1 MTLVQHA
8 PRFTA
13 EDAIAIARDCFEFT
27 VGTAGGAAPLPS
39 ERDQNFRL
47 ADAQG
52 RQAVLKIANAQEEYA
67 LLEAQNGA
75 LRHVAEH
82 TAGRATGHA
91 AEHEPGHSAGHMG
104 AALCPQPLPA
114 RDGSTIAA
122 VTGVDGRKHWVR
134 LLSYLDG
141 KPLALVKPHDEAL
154 LEDLGGFM
162 GRLDA
167 ALAGYDHAALRR
179 TFHWDVAQAA
189 DVIGQYKDE
198 IAHPARRALIEG
210 LYAHF
215 AQATLPQLEALR
227 HAVIHG
233 DANDY
238 NVLVRAG
245 RVTGILDFG
254 DMVYSVVAADV
265 AIAAAYALLDKPD
278 PLAAIAA
285 VVRGCHQV
293 YPLEENE
300 VAAVFDLV
308 CMRLCMSV
316 CHAVHQRRHAPANE
330 YLSISERGAWEAL
343 GRLAQIHPRLAHYTL
358 RAACGMAP
366 APQTAKVVAWLR
378 GVTPARVVDADL
390 HSAAVQVLDLSIG
403 SPQLQSR
410 DLWEATSV
418 TRGMGTDTRPG
429 GASATSAADAG
440 TPDLMPLQGMYGSS
454 AGSVAIG
461 RYDEARAIYT
471 GPNFAVANSA
481 IGERRTIH
489 LGIDVFAPPD
499 TPVYAPLAGVVHAC
513 ANNTARLDYGPVI
526 VLAHATGDGTPFYTL
541 YGHLTAGS
549 LDAVHVGQPI
559 AAGEQVGAIGAP
571 PTNGDWPPH
580 LHLQIITD
588 LLELDT
594 DFPGVAAPSQRA
606 VYLGLAPDPNVL
618 LGIPAAAFPPSPPS
632 KAETLAAR
640 RTRIGYNLSIS
651 YREPLKIVR
660 GLGVHLYDDAGQ
672 PFLDCVNNVAHVGH
686 CHPHVVAAGQ
696 RQMGVLNTNTRYLH
710 DSIIRYAER
719 LTGTLPAPLRVCF
732 FVNSGSEAND
742 LALRLARTATGQFD
756 LVTLDVAYHGHTQAL
771 IEVSPYKHD
780 GPGGRGA
787 PPFVQTVVMPDPYR
801 GPYRGYGEESGRAYA
816 GHVGEAVAAIGAQG
830 RGVAGFICESLMG
843 CGGQIVFPEGFMAA
857 AFDHV
862 RAAGGICIADEVQTG
877 LGRVGSHFWGF
888 ETQGVVP
895 DIVTVGKPAG
905 NGHPLAAVITTAE
918 IAQKFANGMEYFNT
932 FGGNAVS
939 CEIGLAVLDVIERE
953 GLQANARDVG
963 SYLMARLRGL
973 MDDYPL
979 IGDVRGLGLYI
990 GAELVLDRATRAPAG
1005 EHAGCIAN
1013 RMRDLGV
1020 LISTDGPDHNV
1031 LKIKPPLVFG
1041 RAHADR
1047 LVDSLAVVLADD
1059 AVQV

>member
-8 PRFTA
+8 PRFTV
-13 EDAIAIARDCFEFT
+13 EDAAAIARDCFGFE
-27 VGTAGGAAPLPS
+27 VGDGGPAPLPS

-47 ADAQG
+47 CDAQG
-52 RQAVLKIANAQEEYA
+52 RQAVLKIANALEEYA

-75 LRHVAEH
+75 LLYVAEH
-82 TAGRATGHA
+82 A
-91 AEHEPGHSAGHMG
+91 P
-104 AALCPQPLPA
+104 AALCPQPLTA
-114 RDGSTIAA
+114 RDGSTIMA
-122 VTGVDGRKHWVR
+122 VTGGDGRKHWVR
-134 LLSYLDG
+134 LLSYIDG

-154 LEDLGGFM
+154 LADLGGFM
-162 GRLDA
+162 GRLDG
-167 ALAGYDHAALRR
+167 ALAGYDHPALHR

-198 IAHPARRALIEG
+198 IADPQRRALIER
-210 LYAHF
+210 LYRHF
-215 AQATLPQLEALR
+215 AQETLPKLGGLR
-227 HAVIHG
+227 HAAIHG

-238 NVLVRAG
+238 NVLVRDRQVA
-245 RVTGILDFG
+245 GILDFG

-265 AIAAAYALLDKPD
+265 AIAAAYALLDKPE

-285 VVRGCHQV
+285 VVGGYHQA
-293 YPLEENE
+293 YSLGEDE
-300 VAAVFDLV
+300 VAAIFDLT

-316 CHAVHQRRHAPANE
+316 CHAAHQRRHEPDNE
-330 YLSISERGAWEAL
+330 YLSISERPAWAAL
-343 GRLAQIHPRLAHYTL
+343 ERLAQIHPRLAHYTL
-358 RAACGMAP
+358 RVACGMAP
-366 APQTAKVVAWLR
+366 VPQTEQVVAWLR
-378 GVTPARVVDADL
+378 GITPARVVDADL
-390 HSAAVQVLDLSIG
+390 RSDSVKVLDLSIG
-403 SPQLQSR
+403 SPLLQSR
-410 DLWEATSV
+410 DLLDGATFTVEEEAGA
-418 TRGMGTDTRPG
+418 RAG
-429 GASATSAADAG
+429 GARNRVSLRNSVSSVAA
-440 TPDLMPLQGMYGSS
+440 PDLMPLQDRHESY
-454 AGSVAIG
+454 AGPVAIG
-461 RYDEARAIYT
+461 RYDEARAIYMSQ
-471 GPNFAVANSA
+471 NFAVRGSPL
-481 IGERRTIH
+481 GERRTIH
-489 LGIDVFAPPD
+489 LGIDIFAPPE
-499 TPVYAPLAGVVHAC
+499 TPVYAPIASTVHAL
-513 ANNTARLDYGPVI
+513 ANNTARQDYGPVI
-526 VLAHATGDGTPFYTL
+526 VLKHETEDGTPFYTL
-541 YGHLTAGS
+541 YGHLTVGS
-549 LDAVHVGQPI
+549 LEGVQVGQNI

-571 PTNGDWPPH
+571 PSNGDWPPH

-606 VYLGLAPDPNVL
+606 VYLGLSPDPNVL
-618 LGIPAAAFPPSPPS
+618 LGIPEAAFPPAPPS
-632 KAETLAAR
+632 KAETLAER
-640 RTRIGYNLSIS
+640 RKRIGYNLSIS

-672 PFLDCVNNVAHVGH
+672 PYLDCVNNVAHVGH

-710 DSIIRYAER
+710 DSINRYAER
-719 LTGTLPAPLRVCF
+719 LAGTLPEPLCVCF

-742 LALRLARTATGQFD
+742 LALRLARAATGQFD
-756 LVTLDVAYHGHTQAL
+756 MITLDVAYHGHTQAL

-801 GPYRGYGEESGRAYA
+801 GLYRGYGEESGRAYA
-816 GHVGEAVAAIGAQG
+816 GHVQSAMEAIQAQG

-843 CGGQIVFPEGFMAA
+843 CGGQIVFPDGFMAA

-888 ETQGVVP
+888 ETQGVIP

-939 CEIGLAVLDVIERE
+939 CEIGLAVLDVIEQE
-953 GLQANARDVG
+953 GLQANALDVG
-963 SYLMARLRGL
+963 NYLMARLRGL
-973 MDDYPL
+973 MDNYPL

-990 GAELVLDRATRAPAG
+990 GAELVLDRETREPAG
-1005 EHAGCIAN
+1005 EHASYIAN
-1013 RMRDLGV
+1013 RMRDLAV

-1031 LKIKPPLVFG
+1031 LKIKPPVVFS
-1041 RAHADR
+1041 RENADR
-1047 LVDSLAVVLADD
+1047 LVDSLAVVLEDD
-1059 AVQV
+1059 AVRV